1 MMKEILIFMRS
12 IRMTKSY
19 DTTMS
24 CRNENDVQRRVS
36 DSRKEYLLYEKWR
49 RSITANWGY
58 RHIRWLSLQS
68 LRARNY
74 YIGRKHR

>member
-1 MMKEILIFMRS
+1 
-12 IRMTKSY
+12 
-19 DTTMS
+19 MS

-74 YIGRKHR
+74 YIGTDMTELRLYKRLAKTFGTFRLEDSA